1 MKLKN
6 ISLEKIK
13 VPETRVT
20 AFYDEETAALLKQS
34 LEAAGTINPV
44 IVVSTDD
51 GYIMVDG
58 LHRFQEARDRCD
70 STIPAV
76 VYEGDNKDALLMNLV
91 LNKVRGKTK
100 ASEMVKVIGA
110 LYEGYE
116 LGVEKIEEKTG
127 LSRDYIEKLI
137 KVSQASP
144 VVQQALDEEIIGI
157 GHAFEIARLP
167 YAVQQDEV
175 IAKHQVWRFTV
186 KEIHDQISAVL
197 EQMDLLKQEA
207 PKDVTEEGRRPVTY
221 HCEGCRGEIEPRYL
235 RPVMLCPTCFGE
247 VWRLGKAVET
257 PRVDSVE
264 KVEGD

>member
-6 ISLEKIK
+6 INIDQIK

-51 GYIMVDG
+51 GFIMVDG
-58 LHRFQEARDRCD
+58 LHRFEEARTRGD

-110 LYEGYE
+110 LYQGYE

-144 VVQQALDEEIIGI
+144 VVQEALDQEIIGI

-167 YAVQQDEV
+167 YAIQQDEV

-186 KEIHDQISAVL
+186 KEIHDQINAVL
-197 EQMDLLKQEA
+197 EQMELLKQES
-207 PKDVTEEGRRPVTY
+207 PKVDTEEGRRPVTY
-221 HCEGCRGEIEPRYL
+221 HCEGCSDEAEPRYL
-235 RPVMLCPTCFGE
+235 RPVMLCPTCFGD
-247 VWRLGKAVET
+247 VWRLAKAAKGGEEG
-257 PRVDSVE
+257 SLE
-264 KVEGD
+264 KGGGA